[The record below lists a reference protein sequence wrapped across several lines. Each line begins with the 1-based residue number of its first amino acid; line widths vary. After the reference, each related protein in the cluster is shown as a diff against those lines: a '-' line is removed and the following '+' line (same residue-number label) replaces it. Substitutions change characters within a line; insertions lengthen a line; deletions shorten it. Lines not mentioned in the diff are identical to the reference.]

1 MMDGKD
7 RYYKPSK
14 ARANHSPADCL
25 SVRAVQKKKHGINMT
40 KSRGRRS
47 ERLVSYKLILMT
59 LSFSLFTWKSA
70 RHAFE
75 LTSAARPSVC

>member
-7 RYYKPSK
+7 RYYK

-25 SVRAVQKKKHGINMT
+25 GVRAVPKKTRINMT
-40 KSRGRRS
+40 KSRGRS
-47 ERLVSYKLILMT
+47 ERLVSYTLILMT

-75 LTSAARPSVC
+75 